1 MIRLSHTPPLPNPP
15 ARAAKVSPPPCG
27 EGMGVGVMSG
37 ATPCVWRALA
47 ARPASAIGRTSRVFT
62 PPLTPPR
69 QGEGNPGGARGIVR
83 ALICAALFA
92 GLVALLTAS
101 NAHAQ
106 PAEVTFDLKIEKGR
120 VAQNMRLI
128 RVKQGDAVRLRWSAD
143 HPIALHLHGYD
154 IEVKVEPGKTADM
167 AFTARATGRFPIEEH
182 KPDAR
187 GGHSHG
193 EAPLAR
199 IEVYPR

>member
-1 MIRLSHTPPLPNPP
+1 VGVASGGTANVWCL
-15 ARAAKVSPPPCG
+15 RAARTVS
-27 EGMGVGVMSG
+27 V
-37 ATPCVWRALA
+37 
-47 ARPASAIGRTSRVFT
+47 IGRTSRGFT
-62 PPLTPPR
+62 PPLAPPH
-69 QGEGNPGGARGIVR
+69 QGEGNPGGVR
-83 ALICAALFA
+83 RTPFVKLLYVLILAAAVATFA
-92 GLVALLTAS
+92 TLT
-101 NAHAQ
+101 HAQ
-106 PAEVTFDLKIEKGR
+106 TAEVTFDLKIEKGR
-120 VAQNMRLI
+120 VAQSMRLI
-128 RVKQGDAVRLRWSAD
+128 RVKQGDAVRLRWSSD
-143 HPIALHLHGYD
+143 RPIALHLHGYD

>member
-1 MIRLSHTPPLPNPP
+1 VQSALRFKRLPSLYPTDRGPVTWVPAYAGMTLRLKLRASEYLGWLIRGVLIVAVVVAFGFSH
-15 ARAAKVSPPPCG
+15 
-27 EGMGVGVMSG
+27 
-37 ATPCVWRALA
+37 
-47 ARPASAIGRTSRVFT
+47 
-62 PPLTPPR
+62 
-69 QGEGNPGGARGIVR
+69 
-83 ALICAALFA
+83 
-92 GLVALLTAS
+92 
-101 NAHAQ
+101 AHAQ
-106 PAEVTFDLKIEKGR
+106 TAEVTFDLKIEKGR
-120 VAQNMRLI
+120 VAQSMRLI

-143 HPIALHLHGYD
+143 RPIALHLHGYD
-154 IEVKVEPGKTADM
+154 IEIKVEPGKTADM

>member
-1 MIRLSHTPPLPNPP
+1 
-15 ARAAKVSPPPCG
+15 
-27 EGMGVGVMSG
+27 MGVGVTSRG
-37 ATPCVWRALA
+37 TAYVWCLRA
-47 ARPASAIGRTSRVFT
+47 ARTVFAIRRTSRGFT
-62 PPLTPPR
+62 PPLTPPH
-69 QGEGNPGGARGIVR
+69 QGEGNSRGIRGPVLLCT
-83 ALICAALFA
+83 AL
-92 GLVALLTAS
+92 LVALLALS

-106 PAEVTFDLKIEKGR
+106 TAEVTFDLKIEKGR
-120 VAQNMRLI
+120 VAQSMRLI

-143 HPIALHLHGYD
+143 RPIALHLHGYD